1 MKRPSSWM
9 DDGSSGRSQGLLH
22 LHPQKYT
29 GAESKVA
36 SPKAFIYLM
45 CHTPTLGNEDHDKMH
60 MKVLYEFWF
69 WFKKLVWDLDRIS
82 A

>member
-1 MKRPSSWM
+1 MIHTPGESERHYKMEMKGICN
-9 DDGSSGRSQGLLH
+9 DHFLLKLYIH
-22 LHPQKYT
+22 
-29 GAESKVA
+29 
-36 SPKAFIYLM
+36 LM

-60 MKVLYEFWF
+60 MMVVYEFWF